1 MKYRIGLLLSLLTA
15 ATLVMGEVV
24 PFPPPPPPAVPP
36 PPGTVIIAVPPQAQQ
51 AIEQTTTD
59 TASQTAA
66 GEAVVAA
73 PVPQATEPAAP
84 ETEPQAD
91 SAVAVE
97 AADAEPTAVA
107 EQAPNQTEVML
118 QAGYGLFEGYTDRK
132 PPVVK
137 PRKDKLTFYP
147 CANCHASMQ
156 TNSTPRPI
164 VLHAPIGLV
173 DGKLDHG
180 QQRFWCLTCHSPD
193 DRNHLQT
200 LTGAKVDFN
209 DAWKVCGQCH
219 SARQRDWYY
228 GAHGKRVDNWNAE
241 AERYNCTE
249 CHNPH
254 RPPFRQQA
262 PKPKP
267 PVRSGLEPMPEV
279 KEHHKEPV
287 WDKHAD
293 RLLPG
298 GKAAPTQ
305 PAPAVEE
312 EQK

>member
-1 MKYRIGLLLSLLTA
+1 MKYRIGLLLSLLTV
-15 ATLVMGEVV
+15 ATLVRGEIA
-24 PFPPPPPPAVPP
+24 PFPPPPPPEVSP
-36 PPGTVIIAVPPQAQQ
+36 PPGTVIIAVPPQQ
-51 AIEQTTTD
+51 APEQTTTA
-59 TASQTAA
+59 TTSQPA
-66 GEAVVAA
+66 GEAAVAA
-73 PVPQATEPAAP
+73 PVPQATEPVAP
-84 ETEPQAD
+84 ASEPQAD
-91 SAVAVE
+91 SAAAPEETSAVPP
-97 AADAEPTAVA
+97 AATATA
-107 EQAPNQTEVML
+107 QTTEMML
-118 QAGYGLFEGYTDRK
+118 QAGYGLFEGYADRK

-147 CANCHASMQ
+147 CANCHASMK
-156 TNSTPRPI
+156 TNPTPRPI
-164 VLHAPIGLV
+164 LLHAPIGLV

-254 RPPFRQQA
+254 RPPFRQQP

-267 PVRSGLEPMPEV
+267 PVRAGLEPMPPVE
-279 KEHHKEPV
+279 EQHKEPV

-305 PAPAVEE
+305 PAPALEE